1 MLDELRDRIVDYL
14 SEHQVCV
21 VSTSGLTGTWA
32 MPVRYRSQG
41 SEVDCLLPRW
51 ADVTYHLEQRPDVL
65 LIVRDTQV
73 DDLRWLECRGTAQ
86 VIASP
91 DWSELL
97 PEGTAVPRPEDRYV
111 IVRVTPK
118 RIDLVDES
126 LGWGAR
132 ETLDL

>member
-1 MLDELRDRIVDYL
+1 MLDQLRARIADYL

-21 VSTSGLTGTWA
+21 VSTSGLTGAWA
-32 MPVRYRSQG
+32 IPARYRSQG
-41 SEVDCLLPRW
+41 LEVDCLLPRW

-65 LIVRDTQV
+65 LIIRDTQV
-73 DDLRWLECRGTAQ
+73 DDLRWLECRGAAQ
-86 VIASP
+86 VITSP
-91 DWSELL
+91 DWLGFL
-97 PEGTAVPRPEDRYV
+97 PEETAVPHPDSRYV
-111 IVRVTPK
+111 VIRVTPK